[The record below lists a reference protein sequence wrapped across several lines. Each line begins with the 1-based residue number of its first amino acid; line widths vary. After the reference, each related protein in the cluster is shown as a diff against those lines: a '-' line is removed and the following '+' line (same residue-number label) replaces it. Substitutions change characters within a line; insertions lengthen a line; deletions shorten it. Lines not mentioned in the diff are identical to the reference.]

1 MKITSIP
8 IPTSRPYDVEIASG
22 LLACLGEKAANL
34 TPGRRAALVSD
45 SAVAPLY
52 GQRAQAALE
61 EAGFFVCTYV
71 FPQGEASKN
80 GETYLNLLHFLTQNQ
95 ITREDLLVALGGGV
109 TGDLTGFAAATYLRG
124 VPYLQV
130 PTTLL
135 AMVDSSVGGKTAINL
150 PAGKNLAG
158 AFHSPRLVLCD
169 TDTLAS
175 LPPAVFQAG
184 CGEVIKYA
192 VLTGQPL
199 THLVRSCVRRH
210 IQAVIA
216 HCVAAKGALVQ
227 ADEWDTGPRQLLNLG
242 HTLGHAVE
250 AGSRFALAHGACVGI
265 GLAMMA
271 RAAASF
277 GICPAETRDEILA
290 LLRQYQ
296 LPTET
301 DLDPETLCRLTLG
314 DKKRRG
320 AHITLV
326 IPRAIGDCILHEI
339 SIEALPRWIAAGYPE
354 ARL

>member
-169 TDTLAS
+169 TDTL
-175 LPPAVFQAG
+175 
-184 CGEVIKYA
+184 
-192 VLTGQPL
+192 TGQPL
-199 THLVRSCVRRH
+199 THLVRSGVRRH